1 MQVMDLYGYL
11 AGVIV
16 LIMMWVVVE
25 AIHYN
30 RKINKLKDK

>member
-1 MQVMDLYGYL
+1 MQVIEYM

-16 LIMMWVVVE
+16 LIMIWALVE

-30 RKINKLKDK
+30 RKLNKKEK